1 MTGSTLDICRWQRT
15 TSSQG
20 DMLES
25 IAMPI
30 SEAMV
35 N

>member
-1 MTGSTLDICRWQRT
+1 MTGSTLDMYRWQRT

-30 SEAMV
+30 SKATI